1 MENYIRFKSNQ
12 IRLMEL
18 SKSPILIATI
28 LAISVSFLSAFDG
41 IIVRILTDEL
51 HPFLIV
57 FYRSLF
63 GLILIV
69 PLFLKDRTVF
79 ISKYKYLHFARAF
92 LKICALTSF
101 FFAIKF
107 VALSDV
113 TAISFITPIL
123 IILGSILVLNEKPNR
138 VIFLFAFLGFLGIV
152 IILKPGQ
159 NIIPLAIY
167 WAFVG
172 AILSAC
178 IQLILKKMSSKDS
191 SSTLIVWN
199 LLCTVPLV
207 FIPACF
213 FWVVPSFGLLLLL
226 SIQGLIG
233 VLNMILMTKA
243 MTLSDVSYIAPYD
256 FLRLPIISI
265 LAFMFF
271 DETPE
276 LSTLIGAFIIFMS
289 SFLMFNSV
297 KKNNFY

>member
-1 MENYIRFKSNQ
+1 M
-12 IRLMEL
+12 
-18 SKSPILIATI
+18 SKSPIFVATT
-28 LAISVSFLSAFDG
+28 LAVVVSFLNAFDG

-63 GLILIV
+63 GLIIIV
-69 PLFLKDRTVF
+69 PLFLKDRCVF
-79 ISKYKYLHFARAF
+79 ISRYKYLHFVRAF

-101 FFAIKF
+101 FLAIKF

-123 IILGSILVLNEKPNR
+123 IILGSILFLNEKPHR
-138 VIFLFAFLGFLGIV
+138 MHILFASIGFLGII

-159 NIIPLAIY
+159 SIIPLAIY
-167 WAFVG
+167 WAVIG
-172 AILSAC
+172 AVLSAF

-191 SSTLIVWN
+191 SSTLVVWN
-199 LLCTVPLV
+199 LLCTVPLA

-213 FWVVPSFGLLLLL
+213 FWVVPSFELFILL

-233 VLNMILMTKA
+233 VFNMALMTKA
-243 MTLSDVSYIAPYD
+243 MTLSDVSYLAPYD

-276 LSTLIGAFIIFMS
+276 LSTLIGALIIFMS
-289 SFLMFNSV
+289 SFLISNLA
-297 KKNNFY
+297 KNK

>member
-1 MENYIRFKSNQ
+1 MD
-12 IRLMEL
+12 L
-18 SKSPILIATI
+18 SKSPIFIATI

-51 HPFLIV
+51 HLFLIV

-79 ISKYKYLHFARAF
+79 ISKYKYLHFVRAF

-123 IILGSILVLNEKPNR
+123 IILGSILVLNEKSNR
-138 VIFLFAFLGFLGIV
+138 MHVLFVLLSFLGII
-152 IILKPGQ
+152 IILKPGYS
-159 NIIPLAIY
+159 IIPLAIY
-167 WAFVG
+167 LAFIG

-178 IQLILKKMSSKDS
+178 IQLILKNMSSKDS

-207 FIPACF
+207 FVPACF
-213 FWVVPSFGLLLLL
+213 FWVVPSFDLLLLL

-233 VLNMILMTKA
+233 VLNMVLMTKA

>member
-1 MENYIRFKSNQ
+1 M
-12 IRLMEL
+12 
-18 SKSPILIATI
+18 
-28 LAISVSFLSAFDG
+28 
-41 IIVRILTDEL
+41 
-51 HPFLIV
+51 
-57 FYRSLF
+57 
-63 GLILIV
+63 
-69 PLFLKDRTVF
+69 FLKDRTVF
-79 ISKYKYLHFARAF
+79 ISKYKYLHFVRAF

-123 IILGSILVLNEKPNR
+123 IILGSILVLNEKSNR
-138 VIFLFAFLGFLGIV
+138 MHVLFVFFGFLGII
-152 IILKPGQ
+152 IILKPGYS
-159 NIIPLAIY
+159 IIPLAIY
-167 WAFVG
+167 LAFIG

-213 FWVVPSFGLLLLL
+213 FWVVPSFDLLLLL

-233 VLNMILMTKA
+233 VLNMVLMTKA

>member
-1 MENYIRFKSNQ
+1 
-12 IRLMEL
+12 MEL
-18 SKSPILIATI
+18 SKSPIFIATI

-79 ISKYKYLHFARAF
+79 ISKYKYLHFVRAF

-138 VIFLFAFLGFLGIV
+138 MHVLFAFLGFLGII
-152 IILKPGQ
+152 IILKPGYS
-159 NIIPLAIY
+159 IIPLAIY
-167 WAFVG
+167 LAFIG

-213 FWVVPSFGLLLLL
+213 FWVVPSFDLLLLL

-233 VLNMILMTKA
+233 VLNMVLMTKA